1 MAVGD
6 LLEGGDLGGEGGE
19 GEFGGVHG
27 LGCFAVGAQFVDVLF
42 DRRKVGGV
50 GAVEA
55 AAGALEADGA
65 GAACG
70 FDVAGFGAA
79 SVGDGDGAQF
89 VGGLGAG
96 AGSAVVVND
105 VGGELGDGVAFSFQ
119 GDGVVALGGADG
131 LVIHQFAQ
139 DV

>member
-1 MAVGD
+1 MN
-6 LLEGGDLGGEGGE
+6 
-19 GEFGGVHG
+19 EFRGVHG

-42 DRRKVGGV
+42 DRREVGGV

-55 AAGALEADGA
+55 AAGALETDGA

-79 SVGDGDGAQF
+79 AVGDGDGAQF
-89 VGGLGAG
+89 VGGVGAG
-96 AGSAVVVND
+96 AGSAVVVDD

-131 LVIHQFAQ
+131 LVVHQFAQ
-139 DV
+139 DVEGVPASA